1 MMTED
6 WNKSTYSNGNG
17 GHCVEA
23 RRDQAAVLVR
33 DTQNRPLGHLEAS
46 APEWAAL
53 LAVVRGK

>member
-6 WNKSTYSNGNG
+6 WSKSSYSNGEG

-33 DTQNRPLGHLEAS
+33 DTQNRSLGHLATPTVEWTALVS
-46 APEWAAL
+46 A
-53 LAVVRGK
+53 VRAQ

>member
-6 WNKSTYSNGNG
+6 WSKSSYSNGSG

-33 DTQNRPLGHLEAS
+33 DTQNRPLGHLT
-46 APEWAAL
+46 APTAEWTAL
-53 LAVVRGK
+53 LSAVRGR